1 MGNNPAGP
9 GLKLGKTLS
18 DADVI
23 ELSALSGFTP
33 EKVREWHSGFIK
45 DCPSGKLNKKKF
57 VEVYKQFYPTGKAEK
72 FCEYIFRAFDNDSS
86 GNIDFC
92 EFLIAISI
100 TAQEEPKKKLEWAF
114 SMYDIDRNGFIEKK
128 EMKKIME
135 AIFDLL
141 GEEKKGTNTPQL
153 KVDQIFTRMDVNG
166 DGKLSKEEFIS
177 GCLQDDYL
185 RRLLAPSAS

>member
-1 MGNNPAGP
+1 MGNSGQRM
-9 GLKLGKTLS
+9 KYGKTLTE
-18 DADVI
+18 ANVA
-23 ELSALSGFTP
+23 ELSGLSGFTP
-33 EKVREWHSGFIK
+33 DQVREWHSGFLK
-45 DCPSGKLNKKKF
+45 DCPTGKLNKKKF
-57 VEVYKQFYPTGKAEK
+57 VDVYKQFYPMGKAEK
-72 FCEYIFRAFDNDSS
+72 FCEYVFRTFDNDSS
-86 GNIDFC
+86 GNIDFG

-100 TAQEEPKKKLEWAF
+100 TAQQEPKRKLEWAF

-141 GEEKKGTNTPQL
+141 GEERKGNNSPEL
-153 KVDQIFTRMDVNG
+153 KVDQIFTKMDTNG
-166 DGKLSKEEFIS
+166 DGKLSKEEFVN